1 MGKVKKVVLAYSG
14 GLDTSVIIP
23 WLIENYHCEVV
34 AFAADLGQG
43 DDLKAVRQKALQSG
57 ASKCYVSDLK
67 REYLK
72 QYALRA
78 LRADAVYEHK
88 YLLAT
93 STARYVTA
101 KKQAEIALKEN
112 ADALSHGATGK
123 GNDQVRFELTYKAFA
138 PQLQVIAPWREW
150 DIRSREDAVAYAKAR
165 GIPVPVTAAKPYSID
180 SNIWH
185 NSFEGGI
192 LEDPWAE
199 PRPDMF
205 IMTTPPEKA
214 PNQPAY
220 VEIDFEQGWP
230 TKVNRKAGD
239 LIEIVEKLNQ
249 IGGRHGCGYVDLVE
263 NRTVGMKSRGV
274 YEAPGATLLYTAH
287 RELLCLTHDRE
298 MIRFRQIVAQK
309 YADLA
314 YSGLWFTPL
323 REALDRFVDACEERV
338 TGRVR
343 LKLYKG
349 HIHIAGRKSPC
360 SLYDERIS
368 TFGHSGRL
376 YSHAD
381 ATGFMNLYGLPIS
394 VEARLQAKLKAKGKK
409 AKGEGQKA
417 KRGKK

>member
-1 MGKVKKVVLAYSG
+1 MAKIKKVVLAYSG

-43 DDLKAVRQKALQSG
+43 DDLKAVRDKALKSG
-57 ASKCYVSDLK
+57 ASKCYVEDLK
-67 REYLK
+67 EEFLK
-72 QYALRA
+72 EYALRA
-78 LRADAVYEHK
+78 LRADAVYEYK

-101 KKQAEIALKEN
+101 KKQAEIALKEK

-123 GNDQVRFELTYKAFA
+123 GNDQVRFELTYRAFA
-138 PQLQVIAPWREW
+138 PDLQVISPWREW
-150 DIRSREDAVAYAKAR
+150 DIRSREDAVEYAKAR

-192 LEDPWAE
+192 LEDPGSE

-205 IMTTPPEKA
+205 IMTTPAEKA
-214 PNQPAY
+214 PDQAEY
-220 VEIDFEQGWP
+220 VEIEFEQGWP
-230 TKVNRKAGD
+230 TRVNRRSDGLVAM
-239 LIEIVEKLNQ
+239 VHKLNKV
-249 IGGRHGCGYVDLVE
+249 GGRHGCGWVDLVE

-287 RELLCLTHDRE
+287 RELMLLTHDRE
-298 MIRFRQIVAQK
+298 TIRFRQIVAQK

-323 REALDRFVDACEERV
+323 REALDRFVDVCEERV

-349 HIHIAGRKSPC
+349 GIYIAGRKSPY
-360 SLYDERIS
+360 SLYDKRIS

-376 YSHAD
+376 YSHAY
-381 ATGFMNLYGLPIS
+381 ATGFMNLYGLPIA
-394 VEARLQAKLKAKGKK
+394 VEARLQQKLKKQGKSKRKGKK
-409 AKGEGQKA
+409 K
-417 KRGKK
+417 